1 MSIRYFHF
9 VIRRLNLQCM
19 QTGQVAVFVCTEMVE
34 IPLRSKNP
42 KEVWRQTKMILRNLG
57 IGKAQ
62 MNIAIL
68 IKILPSLGQYVTEVA
83 KINQVYM

>member
-19 QTGQVAVFVCTEMVE
+19 QTGHVAVFVCTEMVE

-62 MNIAIL
+62 MNIA
-68 IKILPSLGQYVTEVA
+68 KILPFLLPFQNGLP
-83 KINQVYM
+83 

>member
-34 IPLRSKNP
+34 IPLRGKNP
-42 KEVWRQTKMILRNLG
+42 KEVWRQTKMILSNLG

-68 IKILPSLGQYVTEVA
+68 IKILPSFGQYVTEVA
-83 KINQVYM
+83 KINQ